1 MVYRY
6 YPFLIIEQWG
16 FIDKAPVNSYITL
29 PISATPFAVVANDI
43 ASNQDPIVLS
53 TYNYQNGKFM
63 INGRRITVV
72 DSVLWAYWIAICK

>member
-43 ASNQDPIVLS
+43 ASNQDPLS
-53 TYNYQNGKFM
+53 IHKE
-63 INGRRITVV
+63 R
-72 DSVLWAYWIAICK
+72 